1 MTNLI
6 QPRIAALIITYNPA
20 ERLFSLLDAIIKQVE
35 LVVIVD
41 NRSKISISKF
51 LENRVYPNLEI
62 ISLNANQG
70 IAKALNV
77 GINYIIEKEYDWVIQ
92 FDQDSIPRLD
102 FVSQMLDELNSF
114 ADPKPSLMGCGRG
127 SFNSGLN
134 GFENSLT
141 VITSGSI
148 LHLPSFKIA
157 GQYREDFFIDV
168 VDFEYA
174 MRLQKFGFITGNS
187 KRNLIEHQLGSKSTP
202 ETKTSWLS
210 PTNHT
215 AWRRY
220 YRARNLVLVSRLYF
234 FSFPLWLLKYHL
246 FHFISII
253 LVVLKEDD
261 KMGKL
266 KSIGRG
272 FLDGLTYKNLQ

>member
-6 QPRIAALIITYNPA
+6 QPKIAALIITYNPA
-20 ERLFSLLDAIIKQVE
+20 ERLFSLLDAICNQVE

-41 NRSKISISKF
+41 NGSKVSISKY

-77 GINYIIEKEYDWVIQ
+77 GLDFIIEKEYDWVIQ
-92 FDQDSIPRLD
+92 FDQDSIPRAD
-102 FVSQMLDELNSF
+102 FISQMMDELNCF
-114 ADPKPSLMGCGRG
+114 DDPKPALMGCGRG
-127 SFNSGLN
+127 TYNSSLK

-141 VITSGSI
+141 VITSGSV
-148 LHLPSFKIA
+148 LYLPSFKKV
-157 GQYREDFFIDV
+157 GPYREDFFIDV

-174 MRLQKFGFITGNS
+174 MRLQKNGFITGNS
-187 KRNLIEHQLGSKSTP
+187 KRNLIEHQLGTNSSP
-202 ETKTSWLS
+202 ETKSSWLS

-220 YRARNLVLVSRLYF
+220 YRARNLVIVSRLYF
-234 FSFPLWLLKYHL
+234 FSFPVWILKYHL
-246 FHFISII
+246 FHIISII
-253 LVVLKEDD
+253 LVLLKEND

-266 KSIGRG
+266 KSIARG
-272 FLDGLTYKNLQ
+272 LLDGLLYKKLR

>member
-1 MTNLI
+1 MSVLI
-6 QPRIAALIITYNPA
+6 NSQIAALVITYNP
-20 ERLFSLLDAIIKQVE
+20 EQRLFSLLDAICKQVE

-41 NRSKISISKF
+41 NGSKISISKF
-51 LENRVYPNLEI
+51 LDHRVYPNLEI

-77 GINYIIEKEYDWVIQ
+77 GVDFIVEKKYDWVFQ
-92 FDQDSIPRLD
+92 FDQDSIPRND
-102 FVSQMLDELNSF
+102 FVSQMLEELNSI
-114 ADPKPSLMGCGRG
+114 ADPKPALMGCGRG
-127 SFNSGLN
+127 TFNSDLK

-141 VITSGSI
+141 VITSGSL

-157 GQYREDFFIDV
+157 KHYREDFFIDV

-174 MRLQKFGFITGNS
+174 MRLQKNGFITGNT
-187 KRNLIEHQLGSKSTP
+187 KRNLIEHQLGSHSNP
-202 ETKTSWLS
+202 ETKSSWLS

-220 YRARNLVLVSRLYF
+220 YRARNLVIVTRLYL
-234 FSFPLWLLKYHL
+234 FSFPVWILKYHL

-253 LVVLKEDD
+253 LVVLKEND

-266 KSIGRG
+266 NSTARG
-272 FLDGLTYKNLQ
+272 LLDGLLYKKLR